1 MFKTHLDTIRSMAT
15 MGTRGQGGPI
25 QGMLFLAVATILVS
39 IVAIVYN
46 GIDKTTLIGGALSIG
61 NLIPLVAV
69 SGAVIG
75 GLVILLL
82 GVFRR

>member
-1 MFKTHLDTIRSMAT
+1 MDYNTIKQIVRMN
-15 MGTRGQGGPI
+15 RQGQAGPV

-46 GIDKTTLIGGALSIG
+46 GIDKATLIGGALSIG

-69 SGAVIG
+69 AGAVIG